1 MKTRKPKATEPSLI
15 DELNKPLRDFVSDFQ
30 EHGADALQKVRENN
44 PEKYLELSTKLLPLV
59 PALNP
64 GQSDFSECKSME
76 EIGIKLLKAVGMD
89 EYLMDENAVKAAL
102 ECNNAFIAKLE
113 AIRDA
118 AQEPM
123 Q

>member
-1 MKTRKPKATEPSLI
+1 LL
-15 DELNKPLRDFVSDFQ
+15 DELSKPLRDFVADFKA
-30 EHGADALQKVRENN
+30 HGADVLQKVRENN

-59 PALNP
+59 AALNP
-64 GQSDFSECKSME
+64 GESDFSDCRSLD